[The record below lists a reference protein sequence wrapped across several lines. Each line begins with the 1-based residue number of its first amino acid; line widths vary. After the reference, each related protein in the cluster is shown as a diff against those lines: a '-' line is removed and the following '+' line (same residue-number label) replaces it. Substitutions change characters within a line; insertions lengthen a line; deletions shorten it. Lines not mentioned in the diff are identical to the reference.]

1 MSDELLWVAR
11 HIEFQI
17 LSVVRVSSFTTAV
30 SPENPRVWG
39 PMNNVSGSWG
49 KRGESLP

>member
-17 LSVVRVSSFTTAV
+17 LPVVQVSSLTTAV
-30 SPENPRVWG
+30 SSSEPA
-39 PMNNVSGSWG
+39 
-49 KRGESLP
+49 L